1 MGSLIHVPIGPSSVH
16 LILNGLLGMLLGWA
30 AFPSI
35 FVALMLQAILFQYG
49 GITVLGVNTFNM
61 AFPAVVCYYAFRPM
75 LLKSARQRIV
85 GAFCCG
91 ALSVAGAGLLTALSL
106 SFSAEGFLRTA
117 QILFLAHIPV
127 MIVEGVIT
135 ALAVSFIA
143 KVRPEILQFS
153 RNSDMRMFRL
163 WCMALCLV
171 FAGASF
177 ASAHRVNIFAFVDG
191 DAVQVECGFN
201 RSQKVKQGTVEVF
214 DATTGA
220 LLLQGTTDDN
230 GVFRFPVTAELR
242 EAGHD
247 LNIRIIAGEGHQN
260 DWTVAADELASSGT
274 PKAVAVAAAEVPAT
288 PASLV
293 AGQAAPSAAAPVA
306 AVSGGA
312 TPAEIERIVDA
323 ALDAKLSPIKRMLA
337 EQTEAGPNL
346 RDIIGGIGWIFGLIG
361 VAAYFRRRP

>member
-1 MGSLIHVPIGPSSVH
+1 M
-16 LILNGLLGMLLGWA
+16 
-30 AFPSI
+30 
-35 FVALMLQAILFQYG
+35 
-49 GITVLGVNTFNM
+49 
-61 AFPAVVCYYAFRPM
+61 
-75 LLKSARQRIV
+75 RI
-85 GAFCCG
+85 
-91 ALSVAGAGLLTALSL
+91 
-106 SFSAEGFLRTA
+106 
-117 QILFLAHIPV
+117 
-127 MIVEGVIT
+127 
-135 ALAVSFIA
+135 
-143 KVRPEILQFS
+143 
-153 RNSDMRMFRL
+153 FRL

-171 FAGASF
+171 LVGAPF

-214 DATTGA
+214 DAATGA
-220 LLLQGTTDDN
+220 KLLQGATDGN

-260 DWTVAADELASSGT
+260 DWTVSADELAASGT
-274 PKAVAVAAAEVPAT
+274 PKAVAVAAAETAPAT
-288 PASLV
+288 PA
-293 AGQAAPSAAAPVA
+293 AGQAAPSASSASPVA

-361 VAAYFRRRP
+361 IAAYLRRRP

>member
-1 MGSLIHVPIGPSSVH
+1 
-16 LILNGLLGMLLGWA
+16 
-30 AFPSI
+30 
-35 FVALMLQAILFQYG
+35 
-49 GITVLGVNTFNM
+49 
-61 AFPAVVCYYAFRPM
+61 
-75 LLKSARQRIV
+75 
-85 GAFCCG
+85 
-91 ALSVAGAGLLTALSL
+91 
-106 SFSAEGFLRTA
+106 
-117 QILFLAHIPV
+117 
-127 MIVEGVIT
+127 
-135 ALAVSFIA
+135 
-143 KVRPEILQFS
+143 
-153 RNSDMRMFRL
+153 MRMFRL

-293 AGQAAPSAAAPVA
+293 AGQAALRRFPAA
-306 AVSGGA
+306 
-312 TPAEIERIVDA
+312 
-323 ALDAKLSPIKRMLA
+323 
-337 EQTEAGPNL
+337 
-346 RDIIGGIGWIFGLIG
+346 
-361 VAAYFRRRP
+361 RRPPRLSASSTPHWTPNCPPSNVCLRSRRKPVRTSGTSSGASAGFLG

>member
-1 MGSLIHVPIGPSSVH
+1 
-16 LILNGLLGMLLGWA
+16 
-30 AFPSI
+30 
-35 FVALMLQAILFQYG
+35 
-49 GITVLGVNTFNM
+49 
-61 AFPAVVCYYAFRPM
+61 
-75 LLKSARQRIV
+75 
-85 GAFCCG
+85 
-91 ALSVAGAGLLTALSL
+91 
-106 SFSAEGFLRTA
+106 
-117 QILFLAHIPV
+117 
-127 MIVEGVIT
+127 
-135 ALAVSFIA
+135 
-143 KVRPEILQFS
+143 
-153 RNSDMRMFRL
+153 MRMFRL

-171 FAGASF
+171 FAGSSF

-220 LLLQGTTDDN
+220 RLLQGTTDDN
-230 GVFRFPVTAELR
+230 GVFRFPVTAGLR

-337 EQTEAGPNL
+337 EQAEAGPNL

>member
-1 MGSLIHVPIGPSSVH
+1 
-16 LILNGLLGMLLGWA
+16 
-30 AFPSI
+30 
-35 FVALMLQAILFQYG
+35 
-49 GITVLGVNTFNM
+49 
-61 AFPAVVCYYAFRPM
+61 
-75 LLKSARQRIV
+75 
-85 GAFCCG
+85 
-91 ALSVAGAGLLTALSL
+91 
-106 SFSAEGFLRTA
+106 
-117 QILFLAHIPV
+117 
-127 MIVEGVIT
+127 
-135 ALAVSFIA
+135 
-143 KVRPEILQFS
+143 
-153 RNSDMRMFRL
+153 MRMFRL

-247 LNIRIIAGEGHQN
+247 LNLRIIAGEGHQN

-274 PKAVAVAAAEVPAT
+274 PEGRRCCRCGSPGY

-312 TPAEIERIVDA
+312 TPPRSSASSTLHWTPNCPPSNVCLRNRRKPVRTSGTSSGA
-323 ALDAKLSPIKRMLA
+323 S
-337 EQTEAGPNL
+337 AGFS
-346 RDIIGGIGWIFGLIG
+346 G
-361 VAAYFRRRP
+361 

>member
-1 MGSLIHVPIGPSSVH
+1 
-16 LILNGLLGMLLGWA
+16 
-30 AFPSI
+30 
-35 FVALMLQAILFQYG
+35 
-49 GITVLGVNTFNM
+49 
-61 AFPAVVCYYAFRPM
+61 
-75 LLKSARQRIV
+75 
-85 GAFCCG
+85 
-91 ALSVAGAGLLTALSL
+91 
-106 SFSAEGFLRTA
+106 
-117 QILFLAHIPV
+117 
-127 MIVEGVIT
+127 
-135 ALAVSFIA
+135 
-143 KVRPEILQFS
+143 
-153 RNSDMRMFRL
+153 
-163 WCMALCLV
+163 MALCLV
-171 FAGASF
+171 FAGSSF

-220 LLLQGTTDDN
+220 RLLQGTTDDN

-274 PKAVAVAAAEVPAT
+274 PKA
-288 PASLV
+288 
-293 AGQAAPSAAAPVA
+293 GQAAPSAAAPVA

-337 EQTEAGPNL
+337 EQAEAGPNL

>member
-1 MGSLIHVPIGPSSVH
+1 M
-16 LILNGLLGMLLGWA
+16 
-30 AFPSI
+30 
-35 FVALMLQAILFQYG
+35 
-49 GITVLGVNTFNM
+49 
-61 AFPAVVCYYAFRPM
+61 
-75 LLKSARQRIV
+75 
-85 GAFCCG
+85 
-91 ALSVAGAGLLTALSL
+91 
-106 SFSAEGFLRTA
+106 RT
-117 QILFLAHIPV
+117 
-127 MIVEGVIT
+127 
-135 ALAVSFIA
+135 
-143 KVRPEILQFS
+143 
-153 RNSDMRMFRL
+153 FRL

-171 FAGASF
+171 LAGASF

-214 DATTGA
+214 DAATGA
-220 LLLQGTTDDN
+220 KLLQGATDGN

-260 DWTVAADELASSGT
+260 DWTVSADELAASGT
-274 PKAVAVAAAEVPAT
+274 PKAVAVAAAETAPAA
-288 PASLV
+288 PA
-293 AGQAAPSAAAPVA
+293 AGQAAPSASSASPVA

-361 VAAYFRRRP
+361 IAAYLRRRP

>member
-1 MGSLIHVPIGPSSVH
+1 
-16 LILNGLLGMLLGWA
+16 
-30 AFPSI
+30 
-35 FVALMLQAILFQYG
+35 
-49 GITVLGVNTFNM
+49 
-61 AFPAVVCYYAFRPM
+61 
-75 LLKSARQRIV
+75 
-85 GAFCCG
+85 
-91 ALSVAGAGLLTALSL
+91 
-106 SFSAEGFLRTA
+106 
-117 QILFLAHIPV
+117 
-127 MIVEGVIT
+127 
-135 ALAVSFIA
+135 
-143 KVRPEILQFS
+143 
-153 RNSDMRMFRL
+153 
-163 WCMALCLV
+163 MALCLV
-171 FAGASF
+171 FAGSSF

-220 LLLQGTTDDN
+220 RLLQGTTDDN
-230 GVFRFPVTAELR
+230 GVLR

-337 EQTEAGPNL
+337 EQAEAGPNL

>member
-1 MGSLIHVPIGPSSVH
+1 M
-16 LILNGLLGMLLGWA
+16 
-30 AFPSI
+30 
-35 FVALMLQAILFQYG
+35 
-49 GITVLGVNTFNM
+49 
-61 AFPAVVCYYAFRPM
+61 
-75 LLKSARQRIV
+75 RI
-85 GAFCCG
+85 
-91 ALSVAGAGLLTALSL
+91 
-106 SFSAEGFLRTA
+106 
-117 QILFLAHIPV
+117 
-127 MIVEGVIT
+127 
-135 ALAVSFIA
+135 
-143 KVRPEILQFS
+143 
-153 RNSDMRMFRL
+153 FRL

-171 FAGASF
+171 LVGAPF

-214 DATTGA
+214 DAATGA
-220 LLLQGTTDDN
+220 KLLQGATDGN

-260 DWTVAADELASSGT
+260 DWTVSADELAASGT
-274 PKAVAVAAAEVPAT
+274 PKAVAVAAAETAPAT
-288 PASLV
+288 PA
-293 AGQAAPSAAAPVA
+293 AGQAAPSASPASPVA

-361 VAAYFRRRP
+361 IAAYLRRRP

>member
-1 MGSLIHVPIGPSSVH
+1 
-16 LILNGLLGMLLGWA
+16 
-30 AFPSI
+30 
-35 FVALMLQAILFQYG
+35 
-49 GITVLGVNTFNM
+49 
-61 AFPAVVCYYAFRPM
+61 
-75 LLKSARQRIV
+75 
-85 GAFCCG
+85 
-91 ALSVAGAGLLTALSL
+91 
-106 SFSAEGFLRTA
+106 
-117 QILFLAHIPV
+117 
-127 MIVEGVIT
+127 
-135 ALAVSFIA
+135 
-143 KVRPEILQFS
+143 
-153 RNSDMRMFRL
+153 MRMFRL

-171 FAGASF
+171 FAGSSF

-220 LLLQGTTDDN
+220 RLLQGTTDDN

-306 AVSGGA
+306 AGRPPRSSASSTPHWTPNCPPSNVCLRSRRKPVRTSGTSSGA
-312 TPAEIERIVDA
+312 
-323 ALDAKLSPIKRMLA
+323 S
-337 EQTEAGPNL
+337 AGFS
-346 RDIIGGIGWIFGLIG
+346 G
-361 VAAYFRRRP
+361 

>member
-1 MGSLIHVPIGPSSVH
+1 
-16 LILNGLLGMLLGWA
+16 
-30 AFPSI
+30 
-35 FVALMLQAILFQYG
+35 
-49 GITVLGVNTFNM
+49 
-61 AFPAVVCYYAFRPM
+61 
-75 LLKSARQRIV
+75 
-85 GAFCCG
+85 
-91 ALSVAGAGLLTALSL
+91 
-106 SFSAEGFLRTA
+106 
-117 QILFLAHIPV
+117 
-127 MIVEGVIT
+127 
-135 ALAVSFIA
+135 
-143 KVRPEILQFS
+143 
-153 RNSDMRMFRL
+153 MRMFRL

-220 LLLQGTTDDN
+220 RLLQGTTDDN

-247 LNIRIIAGEGHQN
+247 LNLRIIAGEGHQN

-288 PASLV
+288 PASLGRRTGR
-293 AGQAAPSAAAPVA
+293 AFCRR
-306 AVSGGA
+306 SGCGGFRRRDA
-312 TPAEIERIVDA
+312 AEIERIVDA

>member
-1 MGSLIHVPIGPSSVH
+1 M
-16 LILNGLLGMLLGWA
+16 
-30 AFPSI
+30 
-35 FVALMLQAILFQYG
+35 
-49 GITVLGVNTFNM
+49 
-61 AFPAVVCYYAFRPM
+61 
-75 LLKSARQRIV
+75 RI
-85 GAFCCG
+85 
-91 ALSVAGAGLLTALSL
+91 
-106 SFSAEGFLRTA
+106 
-117 QILFLAHIPV
+117 
-127 MIVEGVIT
+127 
-135 ALAVSFIA
+135 
-143 KVRPEILQFS
+143 
-153 RNSDMRMFRL
+153 FRL

-171 FAGASF
+171 LAGSPF

-214 DATTGA
+214 DAATGA
-220 LLLQGTTDDN
+220 KLLQGATDGN

-260 DWTVAADELASSGT
+260 DWTVSADELAASGT
-274 PKAVAVAAAEVPAT
+274 PKAVAVAAAETAPAT
-288 PASLV
+288 PA
-293 AGQAAPSAAAPVA
+293 AGQAAPSASPASPVA

-361 VAAYFRRRP
+361 IAAYLRRRP

>member
-1 MGSLIHVPIGPSSVH
+1 
-16 LILNGLLGMLLGWA
+16 
-30 AFPSI
+30 
-35 FVALMLQAILFQYG
+35 
-49 GITVLGVNTFNM
+49 
-61 AFPAVVCYYAFRPM
+61 
-75 LLKSARQRIV
+75 
-85 GAFCCG
+85 
-91 ALSVAGAGLLTALSL
+91 
-106 SFSAEGFLRTA
+106 
-117 QILFLAHIPV
+117 
-127 MIVEGVIT
+127 
-135 ALAVSFIA
+135 
-143 KVRPEILQFS
+143 
-153 RNSDMRMFRL
+153 MRMFRL

-171 FAGASF
+171 FAGAPF

-220 LLLQGTTDDN
+220 QLLQGTTDDN

-260 DWTVAADELASSGT
+260 DWTVAADELAS
-274 PKAVAVAAAEVPAT
+274 
-288 PASLV
+288 
-293 AGQAAPSAAAPVA
+293 
-306 AVSGGA
+306 SGGA

>member
-1 MGSLIHVPIGPSSVH
+1 M
-16 LILNGLLGMLLGWA
+16 
-30 AFPSI
+30 
-35 FVALMLQAILFQYG
+35 
-49 GITVLGVNTFNM
+49 
-61 AFPAVVCYYAFRPM
+61 
-75 LLKSARQRIV
+75 RI
-85 GAFCCG
+85 
-91 ALSVAGAGLLTALSL
+91 
-106 SFSAEGFLRTA
+106 
-117 QILFLAHIPV
+117 
-127 MIVEGVIT
+127 
-135 ALAVSFIA
+135 
-143 KVRPEILQFS
+143 
-153 RNSDMRMFRL
+153 FRL

-171 FAGASF
+171 LAGAPF

-214 DATTGA
+214 DAATGA
-220 LLLQGTTDDN
+220 KLLQGATDGN

-260 DWTVAADELASSGT
+260 DWTVSADELAASGT
-274 PKAVAVAAAEVPAT
+274 PKAVAVAAAETAPAT
-288 PASLV
+288 PA
-293 AGQAAPSAAAPVA
+293 AGQAAPSASSASPVA

-361 VAAYFRRRP
+361 IAAYLRRRP

>member
-1 MGSLIHVPIGPSSVH
+1 M
-16 LILNGLLGMLLGWA
+16 
-30 AFPSI
+30 
-35 FVALMLQAILFQYG
+35 
-49 GITVLGVNTFNM
+49 
-61 AFPAVVCYYAFRPM
+61 
-75 LLKSARQRIV
+75 RI
-85 GAFCCG
+85 
-91 ALSVAGAGLLTALSL
+91 
-106 SFSAEGFLRTA
+106 
-117 QILFLAHIPV
+117 
-127 MIVEGVIT
+127 
-135 ALAVSFIA
+135 
-143 KVRPEILQFS
+143 
-153 RNSDMRMFRL
+153 FRL

-171 FAGASF
+171 LVGAPF

-214 DATTGA
+214 DAATGA
-220 LLLQGTTDDN
+220 KLLQGATDGN

-260 DWTVAADELASSGT
+260 DWTVSADELAASGT
-274 PKAVAVAAAEVPAT
+274 PKAVAVAAAETAPTT
-288 PASLV
+288 PA
-293 AGQAAPSAAAPVA
+293 AGQAAPSASSASPVA

-361 VAAYFRRRP
+361 IAAYLRRRP

>member
-1 MGSLIHVPIGPSSVH
+1 M
-16 LILNGLLGMLLGWA
+16 
-30 AFPSI
+30 
-35 FVALMLQAILFQYG
+35 
-49 GITVLGVNTFNM
+49 
-61 AFPAVVCYYAFRPM
+61 
-75 LLKSARQRIV
+75 
-85 GAFCCG
+85 
-91 ALSVAGAGLLTALSL
+91 
-106 SFSAEGFLRTA
+106 RT
-117 QILFLAHIPV
+117 
-127 MIVEGVIT
+127 
-135 ALAVSFIA
+135 
-143 KVRPEILQFS
+143 
-153 RNSDMRMFRL
+153 FRL
-163 WCMALCLV
+163 WCTALCLV
-171 FAGASF
+171 LAGAPF

-214 DATTGA
+214 DAATGA
-220 LLLQGTTDDN
+220 KLLQGATDGN

-260 DWTVAADELASSGT
+260 DWTVSADELAASGT
-274 PKAVAVAAAEVPAT
+274 PKAVAVAAAETAPAT
-288 PASLV
+288 PA
-293 AGQAAPSAAAPVA
+293 AGQAAPSASSASPVA

-361 VAAYFRRRP
+361 IAAYLRRRP

>member
-1 MGSLIHVPIGPSSVH
+1 
-16 LILNGLLGMLLGWA
+16 
-30 AFPSI
+30 
-35 FVALMLQAILFQYG
+35 
-49 GITVLGVNTFNM
+49 
-61 AFPAVVCYYAFRPM
+61 
-75 LLKSARQRIV
+75 
-85 GAFCCG
+85 
-91 ALSVAGAGLLTALSL
+91 
-106 SFSAEGFLRTA
+106 
-117 QILFLAHIPV
+117 
-127 MIVEGVIT
+127 
-135 ALAVSFIA
+135 
-143 KVRPEILQFS
+143 
-153 RNSDMRMFRL
+153 
-163 WCMALCLV
+163 MALCLV
-171 FAGASF
+171 FAGAPF

-214 DATTGA
+214 DATTGVQ
-220 LLLQGTTDDN
+220 LLQGTTDDN

-242 EAGHD
+242 KAGHD

-293 AGQAAPSAAAPVA
+293 AGQAAPSAA
-306 AVSGGA
+306 
-312 TPAEIERIVDA
+312 EIERIVDA

>member
-1 MGSLIHVPIGPSSVH
+1 M
-16 LILNGLLGMLLGWA
+16 
-30 AFPSI
+30 
-35 FVALMLQAILFQYG
+35 
-49 GITVLGVNTFNM
+49 
-61 AFPAVVCYYAFRPM
+61 
-75 LLKSARQRIV
+75 RI
-85 GAFCCG
+85 
-91 ALSVAGAGLLTALSL
+91 
-106 SFSAEGFLRTA
+106 
-117 QILFLAHIPV
+117 
-127 MIVEGVIT
+127 
-135 ALAVSFIA
+135 
-143 KVRPEILQFS
+143 
-153 RNSDMRMFRL
+153 FRL

-171 FAGASF
+171 LAGVPF

-214 DATTGA
+214 DAATGA
-220 LLLQGTTDDN
+220 KLLQGATDGN

-260 DWTVAADELASSGT
+260 DWTVSADELAASGT
-274 PKAVAVAAAEVPAT
+274 PKAVAVAAAETAPAT
-288 PASLV
+288 SAS
-293 AGQAAPSAAAPVA
+293 GQAAPSASSAASPVA

-361 VAAYFRRRP
+361 IAAYLRRRP

>member
-1 MGSLIHVPIGPSSVH
+1 M
-16 LILNGLLGMLLGWA
+16 
-30 AFPSI
+30 
-35 FVALMLQAILFQYG
+35 
-49 GITVLGVNTFNM
+49 
-61 AFPAVVCYYAFRPM
+61 
-75 LLKSARQRIV
+75 
-85 GAFCCG
+85 
-91 ALSVAGAGLLTALSL
+91 
-106 SFSAEGFLRTA
+106 RT
-117 QILFLAHIPV
+117 
-127 MIVEGVIT
+127 
-135 ALAVSFIA
+135 
-143 KVRPEILQFS
+143 
-153 RNSDMRMFRL
+153 FRL

-171 FAGASF
+171 LAGAPF

-214 DATTGA
+214 DAATGVK
-220 LLLQGTTDDN
+220 LLQGATDGN

-260 DWTVAADELASSGT
+260 DWTVSADELAASGT
-274 PKAVAVAAAEVPAT
+274 PKAVAVAAAETAPAT
-288 PASLV
+288 PA
-293 AGQAAPSAAAPVA
+293 AGQAAPSASSASPVA

-361 VAAYFRRRP
+361 IAAYLRRRP